1 MTKLEKIE
9 KLNSVLNTVKSEFIG
24 LDSIIDEIGNSILP
38 WYVTPEVIKR
48 PVVISLWGMTGTGKT
63 SVINRIIQ
71 LLKLEDKSFFYDC
84 GIESVERNSYKSSF
98 SEQLLELVSGEDDE
112 ITDNVTK
119 DLIFVLDEFQ
129 HARTLDEDGCELNK
143 SNFRDVWSL
152 IDSGIVTISSSS
164 SSYYDISGIN
174 SFVEDIVCFN
184 NSHPGFKTNSCFVTG
199 TDVDIVLKELGL
211 FYYDRGNGL
220 YNNNRDNPV
229 SDYVVNDSDNFYDD
243 GRVKPLNILTT
254 RYARL
259 ISRILPDGLEKLR
272 NCTTLEECVD
282 LLVETRD
289 KIISPK
295 RLDCSKSLIFIIG
308 NLDEAFK
315 VGSNIDPDIDA
326 DIFYDKTSKVSIGDI
341 KTSLR
346 KRFRDE
352 QIARF
357 GNNIIKYPTI
367 NSEGFKKIISQ
378 EVKRICNEFE
388 NSESIIINTT
398 DRFLDLL
405 YSEGVFP
412 VQGTR
417 PVYTTIGSLFT
428 PLLSDILIYKS
439 EHKDITSVIIDV
451 ESSNFRVP
459 SINILLRYNDG
470 VDTAKNIKLT
480 LGALRCPVDRKTR
493 FANAVHELG
502 HAIVITRLTGRYPD
516 EIVAVSINKGGFCMD
531 YDKERSTEIQRAIDI
546 EHQVMICMA
555 GYAAEQLFFDE
566 KHRLLGSSS
575 DLDKAWE
582 ILSDAVYNCGYFSFM
597 KFFSKEI
604 TSTTQGIPLGFDT
617 DKLDT
622 EDRIKKLW
630 SSYWDITVSIISNY
644 KELIAK
650 AALELGETGKMSG
663 DRFKE
668 FLKSEA
674 LEIEE
679 IKKNLSDDYYLE
691 VLKNI

>member
-98 SEQLLELVSGEDDE
+98 SEQLLELVSGDDNE
-112 ITDNVTK
+112 LTNNVSK

-164 SSYYDISGIN
+164 YYDISGLN
-174 SFVEDIVCFN
+174 SFVEDIICFN
-184 NSHPGFKTNSCFVTG
+184 ESHPGFKTKSCFVTG
-199 TDVDIVLKELGL
+199 TDVDIVLKDLGL
-211 FYYDRGNGL
+211 FYYDRGSGL
-220 YNNNRDNPV
+220 YGNNSDNPV
-229 SDYVVNDSDNFYDD
+229 SDYVVNKSDNFDD
-243 GRVKPLNILTT
+243 NGNIKPLNILTT

-259 ISRILPDGLEKLR
+259 ISRILPDGLEKLK
-272 NCTTLEECVD
+272 NCTTLDECVD
-282 LLVETRD
+282 LLVEARD

-308 NLDEAFK
+308 NLDEAFQ

-367 NSEGFKKIISQ
+367 NSEGFKKIINQ

-439 EHKDITSVIIDV
+439 GHKDITSVIIDV

-459 SINILLRYNDG
+459 SINILLKYNNG

-502 HAIVITRLTGRYPD
+502 HAIVITMLTGRYPD
-516 EIVAVSINKGGFCMD
+516 EIVAVSINKGGFCTD
-531 YDKERSTEIQRAIDI
+531 YDKERSTEIQRVIDI
-546 EHQVMICMA
+546 EHQIMICMA
-555 GYAAEQLFFDE
+555 GYAAEQTFFDE

-575 DLDKAWE
+575 DLDRAWV
-582 ILSDAVYNCGYFSFM
+582 ILSDAVYNCGYFNFT
-597 KFFSKEI
+597 KLFCKEI

-617 DKLDT
+617 EKT
-622 EDRIKKLW
+622 EAEKEIKNLW
-630 SSYWDITVSIISNY
+630 CKCWDNTLSIINSN

-674 LEIEE
+674 SKIEE

-691 VLKNI
+691 ALKNI